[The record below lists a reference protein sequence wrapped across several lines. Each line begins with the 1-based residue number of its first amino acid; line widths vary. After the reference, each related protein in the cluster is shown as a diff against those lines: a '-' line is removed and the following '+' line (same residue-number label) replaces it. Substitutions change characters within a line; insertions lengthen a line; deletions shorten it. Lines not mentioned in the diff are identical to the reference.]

1 MAFLK
6 VAVLFMS
13 EVRVFGP
20 TNMFCYLPK
29 GDNSSRG
36 VVVNKGADTC
46 KALKTRPGTAKA
58 WQAAY
63 GNMIMSA
70 AATANGIVPPSSC
83 NIHCC
88 QHGILPLEPSLQT
101 YYLATGFG
109 RVIT

>member
-20 TNMFCYLPK
+20 TNMFCYLPT

-46 KALKTRPGTAKA
+46 KALKTL
-58 WQAAY
+58 
-63 GNMIMSA
+63 
-70 AATANGIVPPSSC
+70 PST
-83 NIHCC
+83 
-88 QHGILPLEPSLQT
+88 L
-101 YYLATGFG
+101 
-109 RVIT
+109 